1 MRFFGYFKEAVVES
15 KLENYRLRKMILMYY
30 LEDHTVMI
38 IEPREVNSGVPQGNF
53 LKRRQLLREDG
64 SGLAMLPFDF
74 RIGQEVSILGKQI
87 RLYDC
92 DEYTRDFFEVQK
104 QPQPPAQTLP
114 ADNFTK
120 STYKEVKVREPNDL
134 KEFMERSLGGGRVPS
149 EKQFLDNDRKVL
161 RFYTRWDDLP
171 FIVHYYLSDDTV
183 EIREVHTP
191 NDGRDNFAQLLKRRK
206 IPYSFAVAQPGLV
219 FMGDNYLTY
228 NEINPGAPIQAF
240 GRDFYIQGVD

>member
-1 MRFFGYFKEAVVES
+1 MK
-15 KLENYRLRKMILMYY
+15 
-30 LEDHTVMI
+30 
-38 IEPREVNSGVPQGNF
+38 
-53 LKRRQLLREDG
+53 
-64 SGLAMLPFDF
+64 
-74 RIGQEVSILGKQI
+74 VS
-87 RLYDC
+87 
-92 DEYTRDFFEVQK
+92 
-104 QPQPPAQTLP
+104 
-114 ADNFTK
+114 
-120 STYKEVKVREPNDL
+120 EPNDL

-228 NEINPGAPIQAF
+228 NEINPGASIQAF